1 VSWKGVIL
9 RRVFSPEEFERYGW
23 LAWAVDRAP
32 GWACDDAELIRRLSP
47 ELAGGEREETLREL
61 ERRVVIWEPLR
72 IAELAQALTALEER
86 QREPGRAAQNVDRLL
101 QRLLHRV
108 SGAEPLAMTCLLSGR
123 NLRRRAAWRFYG
135 RHGFD
140 AEVASVLAEQLRT
153 RVSVELLGL
162 VAPNADVLRSVP
174 LGSLLATIDA
184 FYWRGRVLETLLV
197 AGCDA
202 EIGAAAAAWPGEAI
216 FAIRRA
222 GRSDLADLVGELLDE
237 HPNDPEV
244 ITGAIQT
251 FGIFGRTDDM
261 LNAAALGERVLA
273 LAAQNTRERLG
284 VELNVMVGRP

>member
-1 VSWKGVIL
+1 
-9 RRVFSPEEFERYGW
+9 
-23 LAWAVDRAP
+23 
-32 GWACDDAELIRRLSP
+32 
-47 ELAGGEREETLREL
+47 
-61 ERRVVIWEPLR
+61 
-72 IAELAQALTALEER
+72 
-86 QREPGRAAQNVDRLL
+86 
-101 QRLLHRV
+101 
-108 SGAEPLAMTCLLSGR
+108 
-123 NLRRRAAWRFYG
+123 
-135 RHGFD
+135 
-140 AEVASVLAEQLRT
+140 
-153 RVSVELLGL
+153 
-162 VAPNADVLRSVP
+162 
-174 LGSLLATIDA
+174 LATIDA

-222 GRSDLADLVGELLDE
+222 GRSDLAGLVGELLDE

-284 VELNVMVGRP
+284 VELNVMVGRH